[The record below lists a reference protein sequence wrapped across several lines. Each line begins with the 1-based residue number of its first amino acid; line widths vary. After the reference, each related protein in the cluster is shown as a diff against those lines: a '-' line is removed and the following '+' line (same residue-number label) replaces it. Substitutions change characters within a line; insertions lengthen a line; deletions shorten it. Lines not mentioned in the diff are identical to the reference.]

1 MALPTNIISITDL
14 MRTHGITKPYSRL
27 TVDPYGSL
35 ITTTTVSAPPG
46 GPIIPKTILGGKTYF
61 FGNYEG
67 FRWNNSQTYEVAV
80 PSADMRAGILHF
92 DVCNASCV
100 AGTTAPVPTVFN
112 LNNGTN
118 CGRAVMWPA
127 TLGLG
132 YQSFGSANVEHV

>member
-1 MALPTNIISITDL
+1 
-14 MRTHGITKPYSRL
+14 L

-46 GPIIPKTILGGKTYF
+46 WPIIRKTILGGKTYF

-80 PSADMRAGILHF
+80 PSADMPGLASCHF

-100 AGTTAPVPTVFN
+100 AGTTAPFQLFLTSIT
-112 LNNGTN
+112 GRTAA
-118 CGRAVMWPA
+118 RAVMWPA
-127 TLGLG
+127 TSGLG
-132 YQSFGSANVEHV
+132 INSFGSANVEHVETGWQ